1 MVKATRFYFLKQ
13 KRLKKLTRVVLGA
26 FIGPFIL
33 VFLIW
38 MVILDMQFLW
48 LYIDDLMGKGL
59 EWYIVLELLFYA
71 SANWVP
77 IALPLS
83 VLLASIMTLGNLAEH
98 NELTAMK
105 ASGLSLFKIMKPLLF
120 FMVFVSIGAFYFS
133 NNLWP
138 IANFKMRVLI
148 YDIQQTKAAII
159 FKEGIFFDELE
170 DYNIRIGKK
179 KADGVFEDLL
189 IYDYSEMKTSQNY
202 SLDPRDYK
210 RIISAKEGSITH
222 PENSS
227 FMFLDLYDGFIFQE
241 FNPETVEDSETP
253 YMRYYFEK
261 ATLKIKLKSFDF
273 ERSSEDTYSKD
284 EHFLSLKQLKVLRD
298 SAVEARNKTHTSQY
312 HITRN
317 KFSIT
322 RGINDS
328 TKYNYDSIVA
338 TKDYFEQ
345 LDSVSQKQ
353 NILKAIDLTR
363 GLINSQKVPVAL
375 NESSEKYIMKK
386 DISWHQKFTLSYA
399 CIMLLVLGGSLGAIV
414 KKGGIGIP
422 VLIGIILFLF
432 YFIFTRAGEELAMD
446 AALTPIIG
454 MWLSAIILTPITIF
468 VFYKAN
474 NDSKLFDM
482 DSYVKFFRKIT
493 NRK

>member
-1 MVKATRFYFLKQ
+1 M
-13 KRLKKLTRVVLGA
+13 KKLTKVVVGA
-26 FIGPFIL
+26 FLGPFIL

-59 EWYIVLELLFYA
+59 EWYIILELLFYA

-83 VLLASIMTLGNLAEH
+83 VLLASIMTFGNLAEH

-105 ASGLSLFKIMKPLLF
+105 ASGLSLFRIMKPLMF
-120 FMVFVSIGAFYFS
+120 FMLFVSAGAFYFT

-138 IANFKMRVLI
+138 TANFKMRVLI

-179 KADGVFEDLL
+179 EKDGIFKDLL
-189 IYDYSEMKTSQNY
+189 IYDYSEMKSSQNY
-202 SLDPRDYK
+202 SEDPRDYK
-210 RIISAKEGSITH
+210 RIISAKRGSITH
-222 PENSS
+222 PKNSS
-227 FMFLDLYDGFIFQE
+227 FMILDLYDGFIFQE
-241 FNPETVEDSETP
+241 FDPETMKDSKFP
-253 YMRYYFEK
+253 FMRYYFEK
-261 ATLKIKLKSFDF
+261 AALKVKLKSFDF
-273 ERSSEDTYSKD
+273 ERSSEETYSQD
-284 EHFLSLKQLKVLRD
+284 EHFLSLSQLKVRRD
-298 SAVEARNKTHTSQY
+298 SAVIAAGKTKVSQY

-317 KFSIT
+317 KFSVT
-322 RGINDS
+322 RGIDDS
-328 TKYNYDSIVA
+328 TRINYDSIVA
-338 TKDYFEQ
+338 SSEYFTQ
-345 LDSVSQKQ
+345 LDSMSRKQ
-353 NILKAIDLTR
+353 NILRAIDLTR
-363 GLINSQKVPVAL
+363 GLVNSQKVPVAL
-375 NESSEKYIMKK
+375 NESSNKYIMRK

-399 CIMLLVLGGSLGAIV
+399 CMMLLVLGSSLGAIV

-432 YFIFTRAGEELAMD
+432 YFIITRAGEELAFD
-446 AALTPIIG
+446 AALTPVVG
-454 MWLSAIILTPITIF
+454 MWLSAIILTPITLF

-482 DSYVKFFRKIT
+482 DFYVKFFQKLRKI
-493 NRK
+493 KK

>member
-1 MVKATRFYFLKQ
+1 
-13 KRLKKLTRVVLGA
+13 
-26 FIGPFIL
+26 
-33 VFLIW
+33 
-38 MVILDMQFLW
+38 
-48 LYIDDLMGKGL
+48 
-59 EWYIVLELLFYA
+59 
-71 SANWVP
+71 
-77 IALPLS
+77 
-83 VLLASIMTLGNLAEH
+83 
-98 NELTAMK
+98 
-105 ASGLSLFKIMKPLLF
+105 
-120 FMVFVSIGAFYFS
+120 AFYFS

-298 SAVEARNKTHTSQY
+298 SAVE
-312 HITRN
+312 
-317 KFSIT
+317 
-322 RGINDS
+322 
-328 TKYNYDSIVA
+328 
-338 TKDYFEQ
+338 
-345 LDSVSQKQ
+345 
-353 NILKAIDLTR
+353 
-363 GLINSQKVPVAL
+363 
-375 NESSEKYIMKK
+375 
-386 DISWHQKFTLSYA
+386 
-399 CIMLLVLGGSLGAIV
+399 
-414 KKGGIGIP
+414 
-422 VLIGIILFLF
+422 
-432 YFIFTRAGEELAMD
+432 
-446 AALTPIIG
+446 
-454 MWLSAIILTPITIF
+454 
-468 VFYKAN
+468 
-474 NDSKLFDM
+474 
-482 DSYVKFFRKIT
+482 
-493 NRK
+493 

>member
-1 MVKATRFYFLKQ
+1 LN
-13 KRLKKLTRVVLGA
+13 KLTKVVVGA

-38 MVILDMQFLW
+38 MIILDMQFLW

-59 EWYIVLELLFYA
+59 EWYIILELLFYA

-83 VLLASIMTLGNLAEH
+83 ILLASIMTFGNLAEH

-105 ASGLSLFKIMKPLLF
+105 AAGLSLFKIMRPLLF
-120 FMVFVSIGAFYFS
+120 FMLFISAGALYFT

-138 IANFKMRVLI
+138 TANFKMRVLI

-179 KADGVFEDLL
+179 EKDGIFKDLL

-202 SLDPRDYK
+202 SEDPRDYK
-210 RIISAKEGSITH
+210 RIISAQKGSITH
-222 PENSS
+222 PKNSS
-227 FMFLDLYDGFIFQE
+227 FMILDLYDGFIFQE
-241 FNPETVEDSETP
+241 FNPKKMEDSKLP
-253 YMRYYFEK
+253 FMRYYFEK
-261 ATLKIKLKSFDF
+261 ATLKTKLKSFDF
-273 ERSSEDTYSKD
+273 ERSTEESYTQD
-284 EHFLSLKQLKVLRD
+284 EHFLSLSQLKERRD
-298 SAVEARNKTHTSQY
+298 SALIAVAKTNTSQY

-317 KFSIT
+317 KFAIT
-322 RGINDS
+322 RGIDDS
-328 TKYNYDSIVA
+328 IQLNYDSIIQ
-338 TKDYFEQ
+338 TNNYFIH
-345 LDSVSQKQ
+345 LDSMSRKQ
-353 NILKAIDLTR
+353 NILRALELTR

-375 NESSEKYIMKK
+375 SKSSRKYIMRK

-399 CIMLLVLGGSLGAIV
+399 CMMLLILGSSLGAIV

-432 YFIFTRAGEELAMD
+432 YFIITRAGEEMAFD
-446 AALTPIIG
+446 GALTPIVG
-454 MWLSAIILTPITIF
+454 MWLSAIILTPITLF

-474 NDSKLFDM
+474 MDSKLFDM
-482 DSYVKFFRKIT
+482 DSYVKFFQKLKKI
-493 NRK
+493 KK